1 MNPSYRE
8 HYRGRR
14 VLITGGAGF
23 IGSNLARV
31 LVDLGADILLVDS
44 LIPDYGGNLHN
55 LAGIESRGFVFAAPL
70 ALALGAG
77 FLPIRK
83 PGKLPAATIGMDYE
97 LEYGTDRLEIHAD
110 AIEPG
115 ERVLLVDDLLATGG
129 TANAAASLLRS
140 IGAHIVEAAFVVELP
155 DLGGRLRLESAGVT
169 VRTLIAFP
177 GH

>member
-1 MNPSYRE
+1 M
-8 HYRGRR
+8 
-14 VLITGGAGF
+14 
-23 IGSNLARV
+23 
-31 LVDLGADILLVDS
+31 DIAS
-44 LIPDYGGNLHN
+44 RIRSIPDHPRPGILFRDITTLLADGEAFAWTLDALAAGHPKGSIDKV
-55 LAGIESRGFVFAAPL
+55 AGIESRGFVFAAPL